1 MITPPLSPM
10 LARSELALPRGTGWL
25 YEPKWDGFRALIQVG
40 QKSAR
45 ITGRNGGALD
55 GIFPEIRETIVKL
68 VPPGMTLDGE
78 IVAFADGRLDFPSL
92 MRRSPDRPPA
102 SFIAFDLLEH
112 EGRDVRGL
120 PLSERRSFLETTLP
134 ETTTTWVT
142 TQTDDVDLAESWL
155 DDLATAGLEGVVA
168 KAAGGT
174 YRGGKR
180 GWIKVRRFDTL
191 DAVVG
196 GFRGTADGATAL
208 LLGLYDEGGRL
219 RYIGQTT
226 ALPERQRERVARVLE
241 TLSAQQSFTGRVMP
255 GAGRFENGRFE
266 DWVPVEPVLVCEVSY
281 SRIDHGFL
289 RHPARIVRW
298 RPDKDAKE
306 CTVAS

>member
-1 MITPPLSPM
+1 M
-10 LARSELALPRGTGWL
+10 LARSELVLPRGTGWL
-25 YEPKWDGFRALIQVG
+25 YEPKWDGFRALVQAGRTSV
-40 QKSAR
+40 R
-45 ITGRNGGALD
+45 IFGRNGGALD
-55 GIFPEIRETIVKL
+55 ANFPEIRDAIGRL
-68 VPPGMTLDGE
+68 VSPGTTLDGE
-78 IVAFADGRLDFPSL
+78 IVAFIDGRLDFPSL
-92 MRRSPDRPPA
+92 MRRTPDRLPA

-112 EGRDVRGL
+112 EGSDVRSL
-120 PLSERRSFLETTLP
+120 PLSERRALLEATLD
-134 ETTTTWVT
+134 ETASTWIT
-142 TQTDDVDLAESWL
+142 TQTDDVDLAEKWL
-155 DDLATAGLEGVVA
+155 DDLSTAGLEGVVA
-168 KAAGGT
+168 KSAGGS

-180 GWIKVRRFDTL
+180 GWVKVRRFDTL

-208 LLGLYDEGGRL
+208 LLGLYDEAGGL

-241 TLSAQQSFTGRVMP
+241 TLSAQESFTGRVMP
-255 GAGRFENGRFE
+255 GAGHFENGRFE

-306 CTVAS
+306 CTVAR